1 MATDTE
7 TGERETGTRGDRGVL
22 APVSD
27 WIENLSET
35 AYAYL
40 LLAPAFGLLA
50 LIAFYPLIATFW
62 MSLFE
67 DQTRGGEPLG
77 EFVGLENYI
86 NVLAGDVRLARQF
99 LDIQMTSGFPFFE
112 LGTPF
117 FQQALF
123 VTFAFAILNVLFT
136 TLIGFGQALVLD
148 QDFRG
153 RRWVRVAIIIPW
165 AVPIVIQGM
174 IFFLFFEPTVGFG
187 TDVMQWLG
195 LFGPDP
201 LASSRDS
208 FFIILI
214 ADVWKTSAFMALL
227 ILAGLQSVDRSLYD
241 VARVS
246 GASKL
251 QQFKMI
257 TFPLVLPALLVAML
271 FRTMDAMRVYGL
283 IESTAGCTTVPS
295 LTCMVVEAMFGGT
308 RIFGTAAA
316 VAFMTAAIIGILIS
330 VYIVKFR
337 DTQGGL
343 Y

>member
-1 MATDTE
+1 MAT
-7 TGERETGTRGDRGVL
+7 ERDRGRL
-22 APVSD
+22 APVVD
-27 WIENLSET
+27 WMENLSEA

-40 LLAPAFGLLA
+40 LLIPSFGLLA
-50 LIAFYPLIATFW
+50 LVAFYPLISTFW
-62 MSLFE
+62 MSLLE
-67 DQTRGGEPLG
+67 DQTRGAEPLG
-77 EFVGLENYI
+77 GFVGLENYI
-86 NVLAGDVRLARQF
+86 NILTGDARLARQF
-99 LDIQMTSGFPFFE
+99 VDIGFTGSFPFVE
-112 LGTPF
+112 LGVGF

-123 VTFAFAILNVLFT
+123 VTLAFAILNVLFT

-148 QDFRG
+148 KDFRG
-153 RRWVRVAIIIPW
+153 RRWVRVAVIIPW

-174 IFFLFFEPTVGFG
+174 IFYLIFQPTVGFG
-187 TDVMQWLG
+187 ADLMSWLG
-195 LFGPDP
+195 LFGSDP
-201 LASSRDS
+201 LASSQDS

-241 VARVS
+241 VAKVS
-246 GASKL
+246 GASTW
-251 QQFKMI
+251 QRFKFI

-316 VAFMTAAIIGILIS
+316 VAFMTAAIIGVFIS

-337 DTQGGL
+337 DQEGGV

>member
-1 MATDTE
+1 MATE
-7 TGERETGTRGDRGVL
+7 PQRGRL
-22 APVSD
+22 APVVD
-27 WIENLSET
+27 WMENLSEA

-50 LIAFYPLIATFW
+50 LVAFYPLISTFW
-62 MSLFE
+62 MSLHE
-67 DQTRGGEPLG
+67 DQTRGAEPLG
-77 EFVGLENYI
+77 GFVGLENYVNI
-86 NVLAGDVRLARQF
+86 LTGDARLARQF
-99 LDIQMTSGFPFFE
+99 LDIGFTGSFPFVE
-112 LGTPF
+112 LGVGF

-123 VTFAFAILNVLFT
+123 VTIAFAVLNVLFT

-148 QDFRG
+148 KDFRG
-153 RRWVRVAIIIPW
+153 RRWVRVAVIIPW

-174 IFFLFFEPTVGFG
+174 IFYLIFQPTVGFG
-187 TDVMQWLG
+187 ADLMAWLG
-195 LFGPDP
+195 VMGSDP
-201 LASSRDS
+201 LASSQDS

-241 VARVS
+241 VAKVS
-246 GASKL
+246 GATTWQRFKL
-251 QQFKMI
+251 I

-316 VAFMTAAIIGILIS
+316 VAFMTAAIIGVFIS
-330 VYIVKFR
+330 IYIVKFR
-337 DTQGGL
+337 DQEGGV